1 MFNPH
6 LQHLLAQSHAEDL
19 RRDANRAVAREL
31 RSQRQSRS
39 AAQTQV
45 SPRPAA
51 RRLIAQHRH

>member
-19 RRDANRAVAREL
+19 RRDANRAMAREL

-45 SPRPAA
+45 SRVQLLAG
-51 RRLIAQHRH
+51 